1 MTLNDIVNMIS
12 TDKCDLTVCVFDN
25 EAERDEYRK
34 GNTYEGMLFSFKPQY
49 KPMYFLKG
57 KFANAKVS
65 VVCLVSQSVIDV
77 IIDLEAQTD
86 A

>member
-1 MTLNDIVNMIS
+1 MTLNDILNMIS

-34 GNTYEGMLFSFKPQY
+34 GNAYEGMLFSFKSQY